1 MDYNM
6 EVLNQA
12 TKVAGEEGSQGTD
25 TQSANSPKVTT
36 LLEFHQA
43 EEIERL
49 INTVT
54 DLKENDSTSADH
66 SHRHRKKN
74 GKAPQDIQSNK

>member
-1 MDYNM
+1 MNSNM
-6 EVLNQA
+6 KAPNQA

-49 INTVT
+49 ENTIT
-54 DLKENDSTSADH
+54 DLKENV
-66 SHRHRKKN
+66 K
-74 GKAPQDIQSNK
+74 